1 MKELLESNNINY
13 ISKYSNS
20 AFGEE
25 EVIQDFNSTF
35 VTKGS
40 ENPNAPCDNW

>member
-25 EVIQDFNSTF
+25 EVI
-35 VTKGS
+35 
-40 ENPNAPCDNW
+40 